1 MEKDEVFQKVKEIIA
16 DTIDI
21 TSDEI
26 SMDSSVLED
35 IELSSLDVLEVVTEI
50 ESIYGI
56 SFTNDDFMNI
66 TTVEDFVNAVLNKQ

>member
-1 MEKDEVFQKVKEIIA
+1 MEKEEVFQKVKEIIA
-16 DTIDI
+16 DI
-21 TSDEI
+21 TNISTDKI

-35 IELSSLDVLEVVTEI
+35 VELSSLDVLQVVTEI
-50 ESIYGI
+50 ESSYGI